1 VDAPNFYRAPGA
13 VPVQDLP
20 DGLQHLK
27 NIIDGAK
34 TNHRMSLL
42 RGIIKHAAD
51 SAPGNDIIRIAE
63 TILQCGI
70 DIEIQR
76 RN

>member
-1 VDAPNFYRAPGA
+1 M
-13 VPVQDLP
+13 QDLP

-34 TNHRMSLL
+34 TNHCASLL
-42 RGIIKHAAD
+42 RGIIKQAAD

-70 DIEIQR
+70 DIETQR